1 MREFRQNTSYKD
13 IMNQTAEEGET
24 EVEESGAG
32 GHGNRYS
39 LPYGLCESVGINTY
53 GMTPREAWDAWMSKT
68 GRTKEDAEREHW
80 GKEASEKNAKK
91 SPASV
96 EKNKENELNATDEQ
110 RKIIDKI
117 SERFAVGKNGTM
129 RYGGDYATI
138 VEAPTFSRLENGDI
152 EYRVVGVREI
162 PAQKSYVIGVGDTE
176 AKTRTT
182 ISTGKI
188 KQGGLII
195 NNRNEVTEETGVKKP
210 DKQPDQAKETPASA
224 SVEATSAPVQ
234 KTEEQTADAPKDR
247 TFTATRH
254 GVNEELA
261 RRSREMNSFSD
272 YKNGSATAGYNSDVQ
287 RFENNVNELIEH
299 YKSNDTLTEEDW
311 ERVEAIAEQYSS
323 NLAKYTDESNRV
335 EASYPSWFIAGPA
348 RYNTRKNDAKY
359 SRLSSLYQ
367 ENENRLDPDKNV
379 YLDKIKG
386 ILSNRAIAS
395 NDSNAIGK
403 LQKKY
408 DDLKA
413 ELENGKAMNAYFR
426 KNKTLVGFPGIS
438 EESAKAFDANN
449 ASGDFFARQPFAAY
463 RLQNGNAELRRIQG
477 RIDELKKAQSAAE
490 AAKANPEAAKAA
502 TAAKYPQVEGVEV
515 QENAEQMRVQLRFPG
530 KPDDETRTLLKS
542 WGFRWSPTQGAWQRQ
557 LNGNGKYAAKQVM
570 SKLANKK

>member
-1 MREFRQNTSYKD
+1 MKQFRQNASYKD
-13 IMNQTAEEGET
+13 IMKQTAEDGAEGET
-24 EVEESGAG
+24 EPTEERAEG

-68 GRTKEDAEREHW
+68 GRSKEDAEREHW

-96 EKNKENELNATDEQ
+96 E
-110 RKIIDKI
+110 
-117 SERFAVGKNGTM
+117 S
-129 RYGGDYATI
+129 
-138 VEAPTFSRLENGDI
+138 
-152 EYRVVGVREI
+152 
-162 PAQKSYVIGVGDTE
+162 
-176 AKTRTT
+176 AKT
-182 ISTGKI
+182 
-188 KQGGLII
+188 
-195 NNRNEVTEETGVKKP
+195 
-210 DKQPDQAKETPASA
+210 DKQPQQAKETPVNANE
-224 SVEATSAPVQ
+224 EATSAPNQ
-234 KTEEQTADAPKDR
+234 QTEQEQENAPKDR
-247 TFTATRH
+247 KFTAIRH
-254 GVNEELA
+254 GVNEGLA
-261 RRSREMNSFSD
+261 QRSREMNSFSD
-272 YKNGSATAGYNSDVQ
+272 YKNGSATASYNSDVQ
-287 RFENNVNELIEH
+287 RFENNVNELIER

-413 ELENGKAMNAYFR
+413 EMENGKAMNAYFR

-438 EESAKAFDANN
+438 EESAKAFDAKN
-449 ASGDFFARQPFAAY
+449 ASGDYFARQPFMAY

-477 RIDELKKAQSAAE
+477 RIDELNKAQAAAE

-502 TAAKYPQVEGVEV
+502 TAAKYPHVDGVEV
-515 QENAEQMRVQLRFPG
+515 EENNEEMRVQLRFPG

-557 LNGNGKYAAKQVM
+557 LNGNGTHAARNVM
-570 SKLANKK
+570 EKLANKK

>member
-1 MREFRQNTSYKD
+1 MREFRQNTSYKE
-13 IMNQTAEEGET
+13 IMKQTAEDGDTEGA
-24 EVEESGAG
+24 ESGAG

-80 GKEASEKNAKK
+80 GKEASEKNAKN
-91 SPASV
+91 SPAS
-96 EKNKENELNATDEQ
+96 
-110 RKIIDKI
+110 
-117 SERFAVGKNGTM
+117 
-129 RYGGDYATI
+129 
-138 VEAPTFSRLENGDI
+138 
-152 EYRVVGVREI
+152 
-162 PAQKSYVIGVGDTE
+162 
-176 AKTRTT
+176 
-182 ISTGKI
+182 
-188 KQGGLII
+188 
-195 NNRNEVTEETGVKKP
+195 
-210 DKQPDQAKETPASA
+210 DKQAKSNNQPKPLQETPASA

-426 KNKTLVGFPGIS
+426 KNKTLVGFPGVS
-438 EESAKAFDANN
+438 EEAAKAFDANN

-477 RIDELKKAQSAAE
+477 RIDELKKAQSAAD

-502 TAAKYPQVEGVEV
+502 IAAKYPQVEGVEV

-557 LNGNGKYAAKQVM
+557 LNGNGKYAAKKVM
-570 SKLANKK
+570 ETL

>member
-91 SPASV
+91 SHANV
-96 EKNKENELNATDEQ
+96 ESA
-110 RKIIDKI
+110 
-117 SERFAVGKNGTM
+117 
-129 RYGGDYATI
+129 
-138 VEAPTFSRLENGDI
+138 
-152 EYRVVGVREI
+152 
-162 PAQKSYVIGVGDTE
+162 
-176 AKTRTT
+176 
-182 ISTGKI
+182 
-188 KQGGLII
+188 
-195 NNRNEVTEETGVKKP
+195 KP
-210 DKQPDQAKETPASA
+210 DKQPKQAKETPVKANE
-224 SVEATSAPVQ
+224 EATSAPNQ
-234 KTEEQTADAPKDR
+234 QTEQEQENAPKDR
-247 TFTATRH
+247 KFTAIRH
-254 GVNEELA
+254 GVNEGLA
-261 RRSREMNSFSD
+261 QRSREMNSFSD
-272 YKNGSATAGYNSDVQ
+272 YKNGSATAEYNSAVQ
-287 RFENNVNELIEH
+287 RFENNVNELIER

-311 ERVEAIAEQYSS
+311 TKVESIAERYSS

-348 RYNTRKNDAKY
+348 NYNTRKNDAKH
-359 SRLSSLYQ
+359 SRLRSLYQ

-379 YLDKIKG
+379 YLDRIKG
-386 ILSNRAIAS
+386 ILSNRSIAAG
-395 NDSNAIGK
+395 DENAIGK

-408 DDLKA
+408 DTLKA

-557 LNGNGKYAAKQVM
+557 LNGNGKYAAKKVM
-570 SKLANKK
+570 ETLSKKNEVK